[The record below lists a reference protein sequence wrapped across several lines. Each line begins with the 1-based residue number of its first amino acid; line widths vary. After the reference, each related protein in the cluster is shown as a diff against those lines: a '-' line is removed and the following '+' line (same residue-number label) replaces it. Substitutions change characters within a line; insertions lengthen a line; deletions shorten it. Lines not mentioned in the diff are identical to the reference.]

1 MVLIIIPNS
10 TTMTFWNLCNF
21 SNVPFSIMTET
32 QFDMWMEEGLR
43 QTREDA
49 SPTSDTLYAE
59 EKKLK
64 DIDVLALESLLTDC
78 GATSVSHLRSVL
90 PQ

>member
-1 MVLIIIPNS
+1 
-10 TTMTFWNLCNF
+10 
-21 SNVPFSIMTET
+21 
-32 QFDMWMEEGLR
+32 MWTEEGLR

-49 SPTSDTLYAE
+49 HPASDTLYAE
-59 EKKLK
+59 EKKIK

-90 PQ
+90 SQ

>member
-1 MVLIIIPNS
+1 MA
-10 TTMTFWNLCNF
+10 
-21 SNVPFSIMTET
+21 ET
-32 QFDMWMEEGLR
+32 QSDMWTEEGVR
-43 QTREDA
+43 RTREDA
-49 SPTSDTLYAE
+49 PPASDTLYAE

-90 PQ
+90 SQ